1 MNAQATVLPICTI
14 QHDFQ
19 AVVQDVLDGSVPE
32 DTFWVSCYKQGEPS
46 VHGKAT
52 AALDERDRNLVL
64 YEGRDGVKF
73 RSHGQVG
80 GSLQLTAI
88 RILLTVLAGPVLRR
102 VPSSGH
108 R

>member
-1 MNAQATVLPICTI
+1 MDAQATVLPICTV

-19 AVVQDVLDGSVPE
+19 TVVKDVLDGLVPE

-52 AALDERDRNLVL
+52 ATLDERDRNLVL
-64 YEGRDGVKF
+64 YEGRDGVQF

-80 GSLQLTAI
+80 RSFHLI
-88 RILLTVLAGPVLRR
+88 SICKY
-102 VPSSGH
+102 
-108 R
+108 